1 VTGVGRAGSF
11 SGDGAAGVAGAA
23 GAGSLGAS
31 DGAGSGIGIVSGTG
45 RLAGSTSMILRG
57 SPMSIARMP
66 PGPVRHSAY
75 DALAPCE
82 GAASTLRRVEPPD
95 RAPVIR
101 V

>member
-1 VTGVGRAGSF
+1 
-11 SGDGAAGVAGAA
+11 
-23 GAGSLGAS
+23 
-31 DGAGSGIGIVSGTG
+31 
-45 RLAGSTSMILRG
+45 MILRG

-75 DALAPCE
+75 DALASCE
-82 GAASTLRRVEPPD
+82 GGRLYTAARGTPD